1 MSVAKDFIVA
11 YRDDPL
17 KFIQNCL
24 KVEPDPWQKDFLE
37 ALATPGKPEGINRKM
52 SLRSG
57 HGCGKSTVVCWAL
70 LWHILFRF
78 PQKSVVTAP
87 SEKQLDS
94 AVWPDLKA
102 WIDKL
107 PASLGQMLEYT
118 AETVKLQDAPNESFI
133 RKAVSRPD
141 QPSSLSG
148 VHADHVM
155 LCVDEAA
162 GVPEKVY
169 QYAYGSL
176 SSESAKII
184 LTGNPTHSSGYFFD
198 SFHSLASEWHN
209 IHISCLDS
217 PRVGEDSSY
226 VREMKILWGE
236 DHSEYAVRVLGDF
249 PHQDDDCF
257 IDYDTCQ
264 DSIDRDI
271 MPGPESPVVWGLDVA
286 RKGQDLS
293 ALCKRRSNKVMEPLK
308 TWKGLDLMQLS
319 GAIIKEWDDTPDID
333 RPSECA
339 IDSIGLGAGV
349 FDALNQDGRLPVRG
363 VNVST
368 KPADTQYLN
377 LRAELW
383 GKAKEWIESKITRL
397 DDPKLAAELTQV
409 KYFYTSTSKL
419 QIESKESMRSRGLRS
434 VDLAD
439 AFCLT
444 FAATPII
451 GWSSKTRW
459 NQPLERHIGGIE

>member
-1 MSVAKDFIVA
+1 
-11 YRDDPL
+11 
-17 KFIQNCL
+17 
-24 KVEPDPWQKDFLE
+24 
-37 ALATPGKPEGINRKM
+37 
-52 SLRSG
+52 
-57 HGCGKSTVVCWAL
+57 
-70 LWHILFRF
+70 
-78 PQKSVVTAP
+78 
-87 SEKQLDS
+87 
-94 AVWPDLKA
+94 
-102 WIDKL
+102 
-107 PASLGQMLEYT
+107 
-118 AETVKLQDAPNESFI
+118 
-133 RKAVSRPD
+133 
-141 QPSSLSG
+141 
-148 VHADHVM
+148 
-155 LCVDEAA
+155 
-162 GVPEKVY
+162 
-169 QYAYGSL
+169 
-176 SSESAKII
+176 
-184 LTGNPTHSSGYFFD
+184 
-198 SFHSLASEWHN
+198 
-209 IHISCLDS
+209 
-217 PRVGEDSSY
+217 
-226 VREMKILWGE
+226 
-236 DHSEYAVRVLGDF
+236 
-249 PHQDDDCF
+249 
-257 IDYDTCQ
+257 
-264 DSIDRDI
+264 
-271 MPGPESPVVWGLDVA
+271 VVWGLDVA